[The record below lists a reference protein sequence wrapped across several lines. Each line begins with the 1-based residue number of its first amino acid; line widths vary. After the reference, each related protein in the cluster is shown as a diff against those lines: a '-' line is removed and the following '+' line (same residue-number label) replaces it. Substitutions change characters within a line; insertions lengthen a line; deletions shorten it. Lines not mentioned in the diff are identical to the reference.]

1 MKKIAIIGGGIS
13 GLYFANQL
21 NNSKNYDYTIYE
33 KRSEFDLNDGY
44 GIQLSVNSIKLLN
57 EIGFKNISAH
67 EISFPKKINFFEAK
81 TDKKI
86 CDIEISKFNDEKNR
100 YTTLKRSILINF
112 LLSNIPSE
120 KIIKNVELKNIE
132 YGEKIQLSL
141 SNNSVQEFDHL
152 VVADGI
158 FSKTKSI
165 ILGKETSS
173 KFFNSVALRGN
184 ITNINNND
192 ISLYLGSNFHF
203 VIYPLNQNKEFN
215 FISVIRKKLSK
226 DQILDENLFKS
237 SEFLKSLSNEINQ
250 KTSLNLNEK
259 LKNIKSFPI
268 YVSDKIETYRK
279 KNIYFVGD
287 ALFAFPPS
295 FTQGASQSIEASKEL
310 YDEIINNTNNYYKK
324 RAEKLKKVNW
334 RSKLNYFA
342 FHLSNPLT
350 ILVRNIFLKYL
361 TKNDKFLEVY
371 LGKIYRN

>member
-21 NNSKNYDYTIYE
+21 NNNKNYDYTIYE

-81 TDKKI
+81 TEKKI

-141 SNNSVQEFDHL
+141 SNNSVQEFDYL

-215 FISVIRKKLSK
+215 FISVIRKKLNK

-237 SEFLKSLSNEINQ
+237 SEFLKSLTNEINQ

-268 YVSDKIETYRK
+268 YVSNKIETYRK

-295 FTQGASQSIEASKEL
+295 FAQGASQSIEASKEL

-324 RAEKLKKVNW
+324 RSEKLKKINW

>member
-21 NNSKNYDYTIYE
+21 NNNKNYDYTIYE

-81 TDKKI
+81 TEKKI

-141 SNNSVQEFDHL
+141 SNNSVQEFDYL

-215 FISVIRKKLSK
+215 FISVIRKKLNK
-226 DQILDENLFKS
+226 DQILDENHFKS
-237 SEFLKSLSNEINQ
+237 SEFLKSLTNEINQ

-268 YVSDKIETYRK
+268 YVSNKIETYRK

-295 FTQGASQSIEASKEL
+295 FAQGASQSIEASKEL

-324 RAEKLKKVNW
+324 RSEKLKKINW